1 MAMTK
6 PAPRSAARTASRPPA
21 APRRWPASPRRTTAP
36 HHRPLR
42 IGDVAKAT
50 GLSVPAIRYYETQGL
65 VAPLDRSPAGYRE
78 FDDSAVRRIRFVQRA
93 QALGFSLEEAR
104 ELLELRRQ
112 PRRPAAEVRARV
124 DARIAAVE
132 AKLRELEALRDALQ
146 TLRRKCTHEH
156 GLTSDCP
163 ILEAL
168 EREETPRRRR

>member
-6 PAPRSAARTASRPPA
+6 PASRSAPRASSRPPVTRH
-21 APRRWPASPRRTTAP
+21 RR
-36 HHRPLR
+36 LR
-42 IGDVAKAT
+42 IGEVAKAT

-124 DARIAAVE
+124 DARITAVE
-132 AKLRELEALRDALQ
+132 GKLRELEALRDALQ

-156 GLTSDCP
+156 GLTGDCP